1 MRAQSLVLSALLALL
16 VLAAVGLV
24 LTNSWT
30 NTAQKQAAKKLFSQ
44 NDVVDER
51 PLQTAQQLSIL
62 AVTPEE
68 QQLAQEALRIS
79 DHEVDMTFEDALREA
94 TNHPPVLSA
103 DAKKIQARIVRRQAR
118 VDAEQANVAR
128 LTQLVA
134 KAPAS
139 KKDEL
144 QEELQLAQAQA
155 SLDQDEL
162 DDARQ
167 DFIRAGGDPRSK
179 IQQALQEHEV
189 SEVHANKEVAAQNAR
204 EAAVELTTSR
214 NVVAEFRAWRAIRAK
229 QLQLDQARSDSL
241 ARAATLAQSHQ
252 VLETKTEA
260 QPQPASQQPPANSAM
275 TGTATSPAI
284 PAPAPARQANTTDA
298 ISRVRKLSDDQKT
311 LEGFDRRIDSEQSL
325 AAIYGKWSALVV
337 GRERIFLREL
347 LESVFWILLIACL
360 VSLADVLVR
369 GSFFKY
375 VPDRKRFL
383 TLRSVIMVSARVI
396 GLIVVLLVIFG
407 VPNQFATVLA
417 LAGAG
422 LTVALKD
429 FIVGFFG
436 WFVLMGSNGIR
447 PGDWVEIN
455 GVGGEV
461 LEVGLLRTV
470 LLETGDWS
478 DASHPTGRKV
488 TFVNSFAIE
497 GHYFNFSTSGQWM
510 WDELQVVVPADQDPY
525 PVADEIKRIVAKET
539 DADARLAEKEW
550 ERVALAHGSTTFK
563 AEPAMTVRPNDGGVS
578 VAIRYITRANQ
589 RHELR
594 ARLYRSV
601 LELLHR
607 KKIPQSAE
615 AFSSQPVPD
624 AE

>member
-1 MRAQSLVLSALLALL
+1 MKAQRLVLSALLALL
-16 VLAAVGLV
+16 ILAAIGLA

-30 NTAQKQAAKKLFSQ
+30 NTAQKQAAAKSASQ
-44 NDVVDER
+44 NSVVDER
-51 PLQTAQQLSIL
+51 PLQTAQQLAIL
-62 AVTPEE
+62 AVAPEE
-68 QQLAQEALRIS
+68 QELAQEALRIS
-79 DHEVDMTFEDALREA
+79 DHEVDMTFEDAMRYA
-94 TNHPPVLSA
+94 TNHPPALSP
-103 DAKKIQARIVRRQAR
+103 DAKKIQARILRRQAR
-118 VDAEQANVAR
+118 VDAEQANVKR
-128 LTQLVA
+128 LMELLA

-144 QEELQLAQAQA
+144 QGELQLAQARA

-162 DDARQ
+162 DDSRQ

-179 IQQALQEHEV
+179 IQQTLQEHEA
-189 SEVHANKEVAAQNAR
+189 SEVHTNKEAAEQNSR
-204 EAAVELTTSR
+204 EAAIELTTAR
-214 NVVAEFRAWRAIRAK
+214 NVLAEFRAWKAINTK
-229 QLQLDQARSDSL
+229 QLQLDQARHDSL
-241 ARAATLAQSHQ
+241 ARASMLAQSHQ
-252 VLETKTEA
+252 VLETKSTA
-260 QPQPASQQPPANSAM
+260 QQQSGAPPQSANSPA
-275 TGTATSPAI
+275 GTTTAQSAGGQT
-284 PAPAPARQANTTDA
+284 NTADA
-298 ISRVRKLSDDQKT
+298 ISRVRKLSDEQKT
-311 LEGFDRRIDSEQSL
+311 LAGFDRRIDSEQSL
-325 AAIYGKWSALVV
+325 AGTYRKWSALAVA
-337 GRERIFLREL
+337 RERVFLREL

-360 VSLADVLVR
+360 ISLADFLIR
-369 GSFFKY
+369 GFFLKH
-375 VPDRKRFL
+375 VQDRKRFL
-383 TLRSVIMVSARVI
+383 TLRSVIMVSTRVV

-478 DASHPTGRKV
+478 DAGHPTGRKV

-510 WDELQVVVPADQDPY
+510 WDELQVQIPPDLDPY
-525 PVADEIKRIVAKET
+525 PIADEIKIIVAKET
-539 DADARLAEKEW
+539 DANARFAEQEW
-550 ERVALAHGSTTFK
+550 ERVTLSHGSTAFK
-563 AEPAMTVRPNDGGVS
+563 AEPAVNVRPKDGGVS
-578 VAIRYITRANQ
+578 VAVRYITRANE

-601 LELLHR
+601 LELLHN
-607 KKIPQSAE
+607 KKIPQGE
-615 AFSSQPVPD
+615 ETFISQPVPD
-624 AE
+624 TK